1 MHILDSVPA
10 AIRQIIGE
18 QTYTQN
24 TAGLSGAGV
33 LVFDHM
39 VLKTAPADPAAARE
53 IQMMTWL

>member
-18 QTYTQN
+18 QTYTPN

-39 VLKTAPADPAAARE
+39 VL
-53 IQMMTWL
+53 